1 LGLLSQSQL
10 AACSLARLDN
20 PKSFGMM
27 FDASLSNKKK
37 EEKKN
42 YFYNFG

>member
-1 LGLLSQSQL
+1 VLGLLSQSQ
-10 AACSLARLDN
+10 LARLDN

-27 FDASLSNKKK
+27 FDASLSMGNKKK

-42 YFYNFG
+42 YFCNFG